1 MSVIEHRLLRSGQG
15 GIMARTIFVFLIG
28 VIALSIVVLARADS
42 PSEMALRNLR
52 LNAAGTEATGPGQ
65 LRIPVPVD
73 GVLYEVVV
81 ANPGEPKLIAAAP
94 SDAD

>member
-1 MSVIEHRLLRSGQG
+1 
-15 GIMARTIFVFLIG
+15 
-28 VIALSIVVLARADS
+28 
-42 PSEMALRNLR
+42 
-52 LNAAGTEATGPGQ
+52 
-65 LRIPVPVD
+65 VPVD